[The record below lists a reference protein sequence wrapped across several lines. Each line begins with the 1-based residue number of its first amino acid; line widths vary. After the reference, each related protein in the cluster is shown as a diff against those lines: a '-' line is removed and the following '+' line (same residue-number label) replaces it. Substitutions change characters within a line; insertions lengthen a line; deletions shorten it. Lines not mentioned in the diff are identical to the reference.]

1 MDGEGVP
8 HRMRTDRLADA
19 GDAPGLLAGELDG
32 VSGDWLAGYVTH
44 KEPPLR
50 PHGPVIAAQCFEQ
63 FGRKHNVPIL
73 LPFALLHA
81 HDHSLAVDI
90 TGLEDRKST
99 RLNSSHAN
107 ISYAVF
113 CLKKKI
119 RLPPRD

>member
-73 LPFALLHA
+73 LPC
-81 HDHSLAVDI
+81 
-90 TGLEDRKST
+90 ST
-99 RLNSSHAN
+99 RTTIRWLS
-107 ISYAVF
+107 ISLGLRRTASEM
-113 CLKKKI
+113 
-119 RLPPRD
+119 RRPAA

>member
-1 MDGEGVP
+1 M
-8 HRMRTDRLADA
+8 
-19 GDAPGLLAGELDG
+19 
-32 VSGDWLAGYVTH
+32 AGYVTH

-90 TGLEDRKST
+90 TGLEADGFGDAQAGGVTGSQDGTMLGTADAFQEVENFLRAQDY
-99 RLNSSHAN
+99 R
-107 ISYAVF
+107 
-113 CLKKKI
+113 
-119 RLPPRD
+119 